1 MPSQRHLLPLMMTSL
16 SDMAKQLTQK
26 AAVVTNK
33 LAERDWV
40 SIWYVDGIM
49 LVPHYTKQ
57 HVWVWPGGQ
66 FFTPAELV
74 DMGGKESTTLLWPRH
89 WL

>member
-1 MPSQRHLLPLMMTSL
+1 MTSMMTSL

-26 AAVVTNK
+26 AAVAKPVENK

-40 SIWYVDGIM
+40 TIWYVDGIL
-49 LVPHYTKQ
+49 LVPHYTKK
-57 HVWVWPGGQ
+57 HVFVWPGGK
-66 FFTPAELV
+66 FFTPDELV
-74 DMGGKESTTLLWPRH
+74 AMGAKESTTLLWPRH

>member
-1 MPSQRHLLPLMMTSL
+1 
-16 SDMAKQLTQK
+16 MAKQLTQK
-26 AAVVTNK
+26 AAVAKPVENK

-40 SIWYVDGIM
+40 PIWYVNGVM

-89 WL
+89 WLEEQ

>member
-1 MPSQRHLLPLMMTSL
+1 MTSMMTSL

-26 AAVVTNK
+26 AAVAKPVENK

-40 SIWYVDGIM
+40 PVWYVGGIM
-49 LVPHYTKQ
+49 LVPHYSQKYT
-57 HVWVWPGGQ
+57 WVWPGGEP
-66 FFTPAELV
+66 FNPSEILN
-74 DMGGKESTTLLWPRH
+74 MGGKESTTLLWPRH